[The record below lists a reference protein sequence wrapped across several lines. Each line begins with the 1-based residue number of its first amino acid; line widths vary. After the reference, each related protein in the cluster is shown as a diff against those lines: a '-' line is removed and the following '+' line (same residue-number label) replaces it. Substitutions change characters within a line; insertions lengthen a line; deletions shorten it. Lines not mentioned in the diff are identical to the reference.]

1 MPRRTV
7 RLTRRR
13 KPRCGKCR
21 GGSRRILSGVTRR
34 RTRGGRRLRNSRV
47 LRKWMSHRAKP
58 WMVSGRGFFG
68 DLFGG
73 IKSVLGPIANLAAP
87 IVSTIAPEFAPLAMG
102 ASALLGH

>member
-13 KPRCGKCR
+13 KPRCGKCS

-47 LRKWMSHRAKP
+47 LRRWMTHRANP
-58 WMVSGRGFFG
+58 WMVRGRGFFG
-68 DLFGG
+68 DVWKGFKSVFKPVASIAGPILDAVGMPEFGMPLSAIGG
-73 IKSVLGPIANLAAP
+73 I
-87 IVSTIAPEFAPLAMG
+87 M
-102 ASALLGH
+102 